1 MVILRSFLLLFVFSL
16 TVQAQDKES
25 AFQDGEWLRYN
36 VKYGWFNTT
45 TATLSVE
52 KKKFEGKELLH
63 ISGKGRTTGLIDV
76 FFKVRDYYQS
86 YLFPDNHKPYKF
98 IRKINEGGYIKD
110 KAIYFD
116 YENLKAEVHNYK
128 KDTVSQHTIKSE
140 TQDLVSATYYLR
152 NLIDINELKKGDEF
166 ILNLFFDEQNF
177 DFKTIYVGEEI
188 VDTKF
193 GKILSLKFKPY
204 VKTGR
209 IFDEKESVTIWITKD
224 KNKIPVKLKADLAV
238 GSLVAHLDAF
248 KGLAHSFKISQD

>member
-1 MVILRSFLLLFVFSL
+1 MYVIKIIILLIVFS
-16 TVQAQDKES
+16 TSIHAQENKS
-25 AFQDGEWLRYN
+25 AFEDGEWLRYN

-52 KKKFEGKELLH
+52 KKTYEGKELYH
-63 ISGKGRTTGLIDV
+63 ISGKGRTTGLLDV
-76 FFKVRDYYQS
+76 FFKVRDHYQS

-152 NLIDINELKKGDEF
+152 NLIDIDELKKGDEF

-177 DFKTIYVGEEI
+177 DFKTVYVGEEF
-188 VDTKF
+188 VETKF
-193 GKILSLKFKPY
+193 GKVLSLKFKPY

-224 KNKIPVKLKADLAV
+224 KNKIPVKLKAELAV
-238 GSLVAHLDAF
+238 GSLVAQLDAF
-248 KGLAHSFKISQD
+248 KGLANSFKISQD